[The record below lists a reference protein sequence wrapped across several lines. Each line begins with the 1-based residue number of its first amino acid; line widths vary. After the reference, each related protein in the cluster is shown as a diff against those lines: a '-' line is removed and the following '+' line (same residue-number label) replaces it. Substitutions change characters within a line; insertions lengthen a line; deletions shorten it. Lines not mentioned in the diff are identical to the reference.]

1 MGLSESGFAHRANWK
16 VMGWEKAACLV
27 LGDSPLQALGFTVN
41 LVHLW
46 PIQGCLPQRES
57 QSRAGESEGD
67 TEGFVGSS
75 ALTSAQPCPLPQTP
89 GPPAGSPRDPAFPGT
104 AALVTLFVNTHETR
118 T

>member
-57 QSRAGESEGD
+57 QSRRVRGGHRGLCGVLCLD
-67 TEGFVGSS
+67 LCS
-75 ALTSAQPCPLPQTP
+75 ALSPPTDPRPTSRESQRP
-89 GPPAGSPRDPAFPGT
+89 SFPRDSC
-104 AALVTLFVNTHETR
+104 VSNTVCQHT
-118 T
+118 